1 MSARLGGRWKNA
13 KKGIPLT
20 VMAVGAS
27 GLGKTSFL
35 NTLCEKSILPPKDY
49 SNISK
54 PIDNQIIEILDI
66 KSYGVD
72 IEEDGMRVS
81 LNIIDTPGFGDGIDN
96 QKCFDKILNYV
107 EMQYDNILAEETRIK
122 RNPRFQDNRIH
133 ALLYFITP
141 TGHSLR
147 EIDIEL
153 MKKLGPRVN
162 IIPIIGKADSFTAEE
177 LKAFKSRIMED
188 IDHYRIP
195 IYNFPYDPVEDDEDT
210 IEENEE
216 LKAMLPFAVI
226 SHEMEVTEK
235 KETKRV
241 RKYPWGV
248 IDIDDPEICD
258 TARLRFMLFNSHLTD
273 LRSLTDDHLYENYR
287 TEKLSRTGE
296 YDDYETFGSE
306 ENIRLEQEKMR
317 LEKEKLLQERQALER
332 EREEQKRLNQEKED
346 MLRAIERQNSGS

>member
-1 MSARLGGRWKNA
+1 MARVLVLRTRLGGRWKNA

-20 VMAVGAS
+20 VMVVGSS
-27 GLGKTSFL
+27 GLGKTSF
-35 NTLCEKSILPPKDY
+35 TILEFP
-49 SNISK
+49 SRSK
-54 PIDNQIIEILDI
+54 ASTVKNLDI
-66 KSYGVD
+66 KSYSVD

-81 LNIIDTPGFGDGIDN
+81 LNIIDTPGFGESIDN

-141 TGHSLR
+141 TGHGLR
-147 EIDIEL
+147 ELDVEL

-177 LKAFKSRIMED
+177 LKAFKARITED

-195 IYNFPYDPVEDDEDT
+195 IYNFPYDPVEDDEET

-216 LKAMLPFAVI
+216 LKAMIPFAVI
-226 SHEMEVTEK
+226 SHEEEITEK
-235 KETKRV
+235 RETCRV

-248 IDIDDPEICD
+248 IDVDDPEICD
-258 TARLRFMLFNSHLTD
+258 TARLRYMLFNSHMTD
-273 LRSLTDDHLYENYR
+273 LKLITHDHLYENYR

-296 YDDYETFGSE
+296 YDDFETFGNE
-306 ENIRLEQEKMR
+306 DLIRAEQEKMR
-317 LEKEKLLQERQALER
+317 LEKEKLLQERQQLER
-332 EREEQKRLNQEKED
+332 EREEQKRIIREKEEKY
-346 MLRAIERQNSGS
+346 RALERQNSNS